1 VSDALRVVRDGAVT
15 RLILNRPEKA
25 NALNAVLVEA
35 LLAAVDAAFGD
46 GTRLLIFEGEGSLF
60 SAGFDFGGL
69 ADASDAALAR
79 RFMRVETLLQ
89 KVYHAPIATLA
100 LAHGRVFGAA
110 ADLVAVCHR
119 RVADPETTFRMP
131 GLRFGIVLGTRRL
144 ANLIGADAAR
154 AILSESR
161 AFDAAEAARLGF
173 VTEVVPKADWPKA
186 VAAATQAAQV
196 LDPVASAELFSATVV
211 DTRAEDM
218 AAIERSV
225 LRPGLKAR
233 IETYLA
239 AMKKAP
245 KS

>member
-1 VSDALRVVRDGAVT
+1 
-15 RLILNRPEKA
+15 
-25 NALNAVLVEA
+25 
-35 LLAAVDAAFGD
+35 
-46 GTRLLIFEGEGSLF
+46 
-60 SAGFDFGGL
+60 
-69 ADASDAALAR
+69 
-79 RFMRVETLLQ
+79 
-89 KVYHAPIATLA
+89 
-100 LAHGRVFGAA
+100 
-110 ADLVAVCHR
+110 
-119 RVADPETTFRMP
+119 
-131 GLRFGIVLGTRRL
+131 
-144 ANLIGADAAR
+144 
-154 AILSESR
+154 
-161 AFDAAEAARLGF
+161 